1 MLYRHAS
8 VQKRKEQ
15 QLPPPSATLRLL
27 IIPTRAMEVSSPA
40 TSIITTRA
48 KAYEKSAEFARLYYF
63 FEKLTQPRNHQN
75 QNHDHQG
82 STSREDSETS
92 KAAADGPVPEDIAPL
107 LKNLSAILTKDES
120 LDGDKEEDEDGGAP
134 RLGADEAQQISIPD
148 VPTTASASTFA
159 TYSLP
164 ISSQPHPYPIIPDH
178 ASTRPRRN
186 TVAASAQASTST
198 PGISGTPMC
207 PGSTRFPLREKRYPF
222 TFKLL
227 LHKLYG
233 LEDWAAKVQ
242 EVLAASQEQFR
253 PLNSTPPTPTL
264 PQPVD
269 KGHAIG
275 SINIGGRG
283 GDGPCSPQS
292 PGTTFSGSL
301 FGSAS
306 PPSLDSPTMTARR
319 RRAQSTSKPR
329 VNNDVA
335 GGAATPS
342 KPAPRPPPSRAV
354 KKRIVNRRRSTNG
367 LGEGVVGKMG
377 EWMYDAAV
385 SSVDAEQADAR
396 GQDSLRRRKRVFS
409 SVGFANE
416 ERRFTGRDVTNLNV
430 NF

>member
-1 MLYRHAS
+1 
-8 VQKRKEQ
+8 
-15 QLPPPSATLRLL
+15 
-27 IIPTRAMEVSSPA
+27 MEVSSPS

-75 QNHDHQG
+75 QHQHHDHQE
-82 STSREDSETS
+82 STSREDSEAS
-92 KAAADGPVPEDIAPL
+92 KAAADGSVPEDIAPL

-120 LDGDKEEDEDGGAP
+120 LDGDKEEDGDGGASL
-134 RLGADEAQQISIPD
+134 LGAEEGQQISIPD

-159 TYSLP
+159 THSLP
-164 ISSQPHPYPIIPDH
+164 INSQPHPCPITPDH
-178 ASTRPRRN
+178 ESTRPRRN
-186 TVAASAQASTST
+186 TVAALAQASTSEST
-198 PGISGTPMC
+198 PGGSGMLMC
-207 PGSTRFPLREKRYPF
+207 PGSRTRFPLREKRYPF

-227 LHKLYG
+227 LHKLYD

-253 PLNSTPPTPTL
+253 PLNSTPPTPTR

-269 KGHAIG
+269 NTHTIG
-275 SINIGGRG
+275 SINIGDRG
-283 GDGPCSPQS
+283 GDSPCSPQS
-292 PGTTFSGSL
+292 PGTTFSVSL

-319 RRAQSTSKPR
+319 RRAQSTSRSR
-329 VNNDVA
+329 VNNDAA

-416 ERRFTGRDVTNLNV
+416 ERRFTGRNVTNLNV
-430 NF
+430 RL